1 MAIEDVYNDGVTEH
15 FVQSQHDKMFQGKY
29 ATPGKPIFKQDESG
43 KTTIFLYYT
52 PNEYIYN
59 TARLRTTIDLIHSYI
74 KPPKKSP
81 ISFTIKSQEHPL
93 LTYEVNIDLESEKPI
108 ICFSV
113 GQNKI
118 YFDGNGNITQYELMV
133 GNSLATLTNY
143 PGTDHP
149 INSNEV
155 KVNKKILCI
164 KEAYN
169 EPKLLEHYKFYVPQ
183 QAPSDASSPISDNIK
198 QSLTALANTNSSFTL
213 PTGKNPIENQKVGIS
228 SIDSILQ
235 ICSINKEDAIETD
248 VFERTGTYEYYFQK
262 AQIIL
267 SEMPI
272 TFVTLVSA
280 ATTLANSNGKAKTV
294 DVLNDAYKRIIN
306 QSDPLHGQA
315 VSDIEH
321 V

>member
-43 KTTIFLYYT
+43 ETTFFLYYT
-52 PNEYIYN
+52 PNQYIYN
-59 TARLRTTIDLIHSYI
+59 IARLRTTIDLIHSYI
-74 KPPKKSP
+74 EPPKKSP

-108 ICFSV
+108 ICFSA

-133 GNSLATLTNY
+133 GNGLATLTNY

-155 KVNKKILCI
+155 KVNKKVLCI
-164 KEAYN
+164 KKPYN
-169 EPKLLEHYKFYVPQ
+169 EPEFLEHYKYYVPQ
-183 QAPSDASSPISDNIK
+183 QAPSDTSSPISDNIV
-198 QSLTALANTNSSFTL
+198 QSLTALANTNSSFTF
-213 PTGKNPIENQKVGIS
+213 PTGNNPIENQKIGIS

-280 ATTLANSNGKAKTV
+280 ATTLANPKVKSKTLKI
-294 DVLNDAYKRIIN
+294 LNEARKRLIDL
-306 QSDPLHGQA
+306 SAPLHGQA
-315 VSDIEH
+315 TSDKEH